1 MRVNIFRNPFV
12 DAQVSMLLGSF
23 DDGIRNQTEQYWREK
38 ISQEIIT
45 YVTKTGYENL
55 TIDQLNTMFNI
66 ANLVRKET
74 N

>member
-1 MRVNIFRNPFV
+1 V

-55 TIDQLNTMFNI
+55 TIDQLNTMFKV

>member
-1 MRVNIFRNPFV
+1 MRFNIFRNPFV

-55 TIDQLNTMFNI
+55 TIDQLNTMFKI